1 MNDPDPD
8 KDPSTIAEPT
18 PLRTGWLPVGNGG
31 STKHPTRNGVITTL
45 IGFIVFLIG
54 AHPSV
59 LGLDRSPVIG
69 FVQITVFLI
78 GLGIICAGG
87 FISLHSL
94 WGKQATSIAA
104 DIGLRMVTTGYLISV
119 FSGMA
124 DIFGFGSHRLPH
136 PFFGYLQA
144 EGVFVGE
151 MAIAIGFLLMIPYS
165 HFQTH
170 SRNQSE
176 MQEAKHSEK

>member
-1 MNDPDPD
+1 MSDPD
-8 KDPSTIAEPT
+8 KDPNITTDSTAS
-18 PLRTGWLPVGNGG
+18 RTGWLPGGNGG
-31 STKHPTRNGVITTL
+31 FMKHRTRNGLITTI
-45 IGFIVFLIG
+45 IGFVVFLIG
-54 AHPSV
+54 ARPSIF
-59 LGLDRSPVIG
+59 LLDRSPVIG

-104 DIGLRMVTTGYLISV
+104 DIGLRMVATGYLISV